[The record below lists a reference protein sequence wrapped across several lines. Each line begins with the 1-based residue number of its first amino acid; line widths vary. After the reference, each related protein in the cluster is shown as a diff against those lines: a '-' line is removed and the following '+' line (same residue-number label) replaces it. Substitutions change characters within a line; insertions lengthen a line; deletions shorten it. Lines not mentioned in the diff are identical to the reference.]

1 MPVGH
6 GEYHPNF
13 VDDLEIG
20 LAAEAAQLRGLVIVD
35 HSEVVALQILDVV
48 AMPVGH
54 GEYHPN
60 FVDDMD
66 DRRDGLIGIGLSW
79 ILRRRRSLRLAVG
92 WRVRFRGRILRRARR
107 GCSRRRLANERA
119 SQHKKSN
126 PKQKNARFH
135 QDDLIG
141 VISFIH
147 YSPRPSAGKAPRSY
161 RPDSY

>member
-107 GCSRRRLANERA
+107 GCSLRRLANERA